1 MQWIDTHAHLYLDAF
16 EADRKEMIARSI
28 ENGVIKMLLPN
39 IDTDSIGPILELC
52 RQFPENCFPM
62 MGLHPTSVK
71 EDYKTQLSVMESLLN
86 EEKFIAIGEIG
97 IDLYWD
103 KTFINEQKD
112 AFKTQLRWAK
122 QKNLPVAIHTR
133 EAFPLILDLVEEEA
147 GEDLTGVFHCFSG
160 NYEEAKRITDLGF
173 LLGIGGVLTYK
184 KTHLPEVIREIP
196 IEFLVLETD
205 APFLPP
211 VPYRGKRNESAY
223 IPLIGQKIAEIKEM
237 NIHETARIT
246 TDNAERLFKS
256 VMEENQI

>member
-28 ENGVIKMLLPN
+28 ENGVVKMLLPN
-39 IDTDSIGPILELC
+39 IDTDSIIPMLELC

-133 EAFPLILDLVEEEA
+133 EAFPLILDLVEEEV
-147 GEDLTGVFHCFSG
+147 GEGLTGVFHCFSG
-160 NYEEAKRITDLGF
+160 NYEEAKRIIDLGF

-184 KTHLPEVIREIP
+184 KSHLPEVIREIP

>member
-1 MQWIDTHAHLYLDAF
+1 MHWIDTHAHLYLDAF
-16 EADRKEMIARSI
+16 DADRKEMIARSI

-39 IDTDSIGPILELC
+39 IDTDSIIPMLELC

-62 MGLHPTSVK
+62 IGLHPTSVK

-86 EEKFIAIGEIG
+86 EEKFVAIGEIG

-133 EAFPLILDLVEEEA
+133 EAFPLIIDLVEEEA
-147 GEDLTGVFHCFSG
+147 GEGLTGVFHCFSG
-160 NYEEAKRITDLGF
+160 NYDEAKRIIDLGF

-184 KTHLPEVIREIP
+184 KSHLPEVIREIP

-223 IPLIGQKIAEIKEM
+223 IPLVGQKIAEIKEM
-237 NIHETARIT
+237 KIQEIARIT
-246 TDNAERLFKS
+246 TENAERLFKI
-256 VMEENQI
+256 VMAENQI